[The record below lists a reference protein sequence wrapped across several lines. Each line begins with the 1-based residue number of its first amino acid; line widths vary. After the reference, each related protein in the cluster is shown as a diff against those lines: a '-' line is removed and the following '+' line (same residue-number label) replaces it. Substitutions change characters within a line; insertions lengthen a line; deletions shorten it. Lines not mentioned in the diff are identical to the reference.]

1 MTVKDFLKGETIVE
15 GYIKIQ
21 GWRDEN
27 SPVIYTEGYGVDL
40 SGIMD
45 KEIAY
50 IFPYDNGTE
59 PCICIEI
66 IEDDI

>member
-1 MTVKDFLKGETIVE
+1 MTIRDFLKDSTIVE
-15 GYIKIQ
+15 GYLKIQ
-21 GWRDEN
+21 SWEDETT
-27 SPVIYTEGYGVDL
+27 PIIYTEGYNVDL

-66 IEDDI
+66 QF